1 MRRPRSVIIE
11 GGTAADVPSGTPLL
25 FAYGDHDDHLRL
37 AVLIAEHFRAR
48 SPHVEEEARAC
59 MDSTSS
65 WSDRLEALRG
75 LLKKAA
81 EPWREGCL
89 LGIGDLDALYPT
101 GGDVWD
107 DRESVRE
114 RRELFDELLVAI
126 DGGGWLVLRTSPS
139 DAVSRQLIGS
149 CAEHRL
155 GSEEQSPIPE
165 DGLDL
170 VTAECRPVATWLVR
184 EGHLRPRDIERIAAV
199 DEELDAHLLML
210 ACGALPP
217 SARDT
222 AKLLSVV
229 RPPQAAN
236 GMMGDFRWGEGAPSA
251 EAVPRRA
258 VERLQECGFLQPGGE
273 SSPDRKLL
281 RMPRVVRSWLQGLAQ
296 MSLRGEVERTRR
308 RLADQPIED
317 QPATPVVEAHF
328 HAVQLGDI
336 ELAMRT
342 SRFYR
347 SDLRVLAT
355 RLSQHERRWSDA
367 ARLFQFIVDA
377 DPRDA
382 YAQEYLAY
390 NLARSGATA
399 DRERILG
406 AYQAAHD
413 LDPGNPLYH
422 GRLLGYLAERREG
435 DISAEFDRGMDLYKK
450 SVERG
455 RRKDAVTYFA
465 EPVLNGLKRG
475 QQHALEKTLLERWG
489 PTLARYAPHLLPKA

>member
-1 MRRPRSVIIE
+1 MIIE

-37 AVLIAEHFRAR
+37 AVLIAEHVRAR
-48 SPHVEEEARAC
+48 SPRVEEEARAC
-59 MDSTSS
+59 MEGTSS
-65 WSDRLEALRG
+65 WPDRLEALRG

-81 EPWREGCL
+81 ESWREGCL

-107 DRESVRE
+107 DVLSMRE
-114 RRELFDELLVAI
+114 RQDFFKELLVSI

-139 DAVSRQLIGS
+139 DAVSGELIGS
-149 CAEHRL
+149 SAERRL

-165 DGLDL
+165 EGLEL
-170 VTAECRPVATWLVR
+170 VTPECRPVATWLVR

-199 DEELDAHLLML
+199 DEDLDAHLLML

-258 VERLQECGFLQPGGE
+258 VERLQECGFLQPGSGDSTPE
-273 SSPDRKLL
+273 RKLL
-281 RMPRVVRSWLQGLAQ
+281 RMPRVIRTWLQGLAR
-296 MSLRGEVERTRR
+296 MSLRGEVERTHR
-308 RLADQPIED
+308 RLAEQPIDD
-317 QPATPVVEAHF
+317 QPAASVVEAHF
-328 HAVQLGDI
+328 HAVQLGDV

-355 RLSQHERRWSDA
+355 RLSRHERRWSDA
-367 ARLFQFIVDA
+367 ARLFQFIVDG

-390 NLARSGATA
+390 NLARRGA
-399 DRERILG
+399 DRERVLA
-406 AYQAAHD
+406 AYKAAHD
-413 LDPGNPLYH
+413 IDPGNPLYH
-422 GRLLGYLAERREG
+422 GRLLGFLAERLEG
-435 DISAEFDRGMDLYKK
+435 DISGEFDRGMELYKK

-465 EPVLNGLKRG
+465 EPVLNGLRRG
-475 QQHALEKTLLERWG
+475 QQHSLEKDLLERWG
-489 PTLARYAPHLLPKA
+489 NTLARYAPHLLPKS